1 MLRKMRL
8 CSLMLFASLF
18 VTACGQTGA
27 LYKSPDEQDN
37 QQQDNQQQEQQQ
49 AKQAK
54 QQSNKE

>member
-49 AKQAK
+49 AKQ
-54 QQSNKE
+54 QSNKE